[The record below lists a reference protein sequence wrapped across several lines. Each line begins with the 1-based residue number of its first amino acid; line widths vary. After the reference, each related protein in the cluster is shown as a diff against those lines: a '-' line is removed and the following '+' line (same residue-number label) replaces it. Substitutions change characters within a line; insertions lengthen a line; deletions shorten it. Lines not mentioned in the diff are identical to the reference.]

1 MLLALVGVLGVLASL
16 IEGSL
21 TPLLVVPTLPDLL
34 SATLLPSTAQMP
46 YTTPFHPLSTS
57 LRHQQLDSAVPTP
70 LDRSLNTFASDGTH
84 TPAESASGL
93 ATTDDSLSSE
103 ARDSVLVGPSGSA
116 SPDSR
121 RLSRRLPLLLRK
133 SSRTE
138 VAGAVP
144 SHTTTTADAPAALTP
159 LNPLSSSSSAR
170 LGRLSNRELHSRD
183 NSAHSG
189 LPSVEAHPPTQRNPD
204 SARLSYNHLTPPTTA
219 GTPNRTLSEAQTKPV
234 VDRRGKLA
242 RSPSKFDHKP
252 QRGEASSVADKK
264 MHQTSSRL
272 LRMTDDERPFTRV
285 SRNFC
290 TIDPIGPALDG
301 SRDWT
306 GFPGTLSDDRV

>member
-1 MLLALVGVLGVLASL
+1 ML
-16 IEGSL
+16 
-21 TPLLVVPTLPDLL
+21 
-34 SATLLPSTAQMP
+34 

-57 LRHQQLDSAVPTP
+57 LRHQQLDSAEPAPVN
-70 LDRSLNTFASDGTH
+70 RSLNTLASDGIY
-84 TPAESASGL
+84 TPVESASGL
-93 ATTDDSLSSE
+93 AATDDNLPSK
-103 ARDSVLVGPSGSA
+103 AQDSVLAEPSGSA

-133 SSRTE
+133 SSRAE
-138 VAGAVP
+138 LAGAVP
-144 SHTTTTADAPAALTP
+144 SHTTTNTTTDAPAALTP
-159 LNPLSSSSSAR
+159 LNPRSSSSSAS
-170 LGRLSNRELHSRD
+170 LGKLSDCELRSRD

-189 LPSVEAHPPTQRNPD
+189 LPSVEVHPPTQRNPD
-204 SARLSYNHLTPPTTA
+204 SALSHNHSTPPTTA
-219 GTPNRTLSEAQTKPV
+219 GTPNITLSEAQTKPV

-242 RSPSKFDHKP
+242 RSPSKFDHKT

-285 SRNFC
+285 SRNFY
-290 TIDPIGPALDG
+290 TIGPIGPAPDR

-306 GFPGTLSDDRV
+306 GFPGTLSDRV

>member
-1 MLLALVGVLGVLASL
+1 
-16 IEGSL
+16 
-21 TPLLVVPTLPDLL
+21 
-34 SATLLPSTAQMP
+34 MP

-57 LRHQQLDSAVPTP
+57 LRHQQLDSAEPVP
-70 LDRSLNTFASDGTH
+70 LDRSPNTLASDGTY

-93 ATTDDSLSSE
+93 VITDDNLSSE
-103 ARDSVLVGPSGSA
+103 VRDSVLAEPSGSA

-144 SHTTTTADAPAALTP
+144 SHATTTTTAAADAPAALTP
-159 LNPLSSSSSAR
+159 LNPRSSSSSAN
-170 LGRLSNRELHSRD
+170 LGRPSNCELRSRD

-189 LPSVEAHPPTQRNPD
+189 LPSVEVHPPTQWNPD
-204 SARLSYNHLTPPTTA
+204 SARLSYNHLTPLTTA
-219 GTPNRTLSEAQTKPV
+219 DTPNKTLSEGQTKPV

-242 RSPSKFDHKP
+242 RFPSKFDYKT

-285 SRNFC
+285 SRDFC
-290 TIDPIGPALDG
+290 TIGPIGPAPDG
-301 SRDWT
+301 TRDWT
-306 GFPGTLSDDRV
+306 GFPE